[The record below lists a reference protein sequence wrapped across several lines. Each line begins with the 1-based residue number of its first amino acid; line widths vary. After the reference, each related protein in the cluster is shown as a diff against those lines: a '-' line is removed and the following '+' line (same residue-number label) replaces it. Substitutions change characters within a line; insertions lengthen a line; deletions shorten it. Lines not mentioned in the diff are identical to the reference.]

1 MFCAVHML
9 TLLHTE
15 WVQVEVSVACA
26 EHSPHS
32 PHLFLTD
39 WHRGVCMCA
48 PSCAKGLRRTCWSVN
63 SSSVTHLSCVSSLA
77 EQLTV
82 TLSKLWVMDII
93 KSVSSSNPRSCDITN
108 GMKTTALYCKLEPRD
123 LYLHFFFYF
132 IPESSYHPDS
142 YCCCFLLELTLAIT
156 NVLHRRMD
164 K

>member
-15 WVQVEVSVACA
+15 WVQAEVSVACA

-32 PHLFLTD
+32 PHLLLTD

-48 PSCAKGLRRTCWSVN
+48 PSCAEGLRRTCWSVN
-63 SSSVTHLSCVSSLA
+63 SSSVTHLSCMSSLA

-93 KSVSSSNPRSCDITN
+93 KSASSSNPPRCDITN
-108 GMKTTALYCKLEPRD
+108 GTKTTALYCKLEPRD
-123 LYLHFFFYF
+123 LYLHFFFILYLNLLF
-132 IPESSYHPDS
+132 IQILVFFFFLFGNHK
-142 YCCCFLLELTLAIT
+142 CFAQTYGQ
-156 NVLHRRMD
+156 VMG
-164 K
+164 